1 MRRKD
6 MNSDEFDQLVRL
18 GVYIFVA
25 GIVFLTMGL
34 IILRY
39 GRRVKSAQDSIQQV
53 QDDAVGESSQSIT

>member
-1 MRRKD
+1 